1 IFEDAVATFCAYRVR
16 HSSRHLTERISHP
29 GNRAS
34 VCECRPTDDSQP
46 NPPPWWTSLFRAF
59 LDSIPCG
66 AVVGAQRR
74 HWTPTIG
81 IGLGFGRVFLRNF
94 RNFALPFP

>member
-1 IFEDAVATFCAYRVR
+1 MQRYSIELGAFHDQHPGRQFIFEDAVATFCAYRVR

-59 LDSIPCG
+59 ADSISYG
-66 AVVGAQRR
+66 VVVAAQ
-74 HWTPTIG
+74 G
-81 IGLGFGRVFLRNF
+81 
-94 RNFALPFP
+94 